1 MGSDNLTTYLQD
13 HLAGALHA
21 IELLKA
27 MRDHFAG
34 EPLGAFA
41 SQILAE
47 VEADRDIL
55 AKLTESAGGTAGGV
69 KEWGAWLSEKV
80 SRLKLKHGSAD
91 GLGTFEALEFLVIG
105 IHGKR
110 ALWRALAVVATFDL
124 RLQGIDFAQLTARAE
139 SQHQRVEEQR
149 LACAQSVFRRGDG
162 IKTARMNDEPNGQRI
177 SLNVIAVIGSRPT
190 NSFGSFRIIVARKRV
205 SR

>member
-1 MGSDNLTTYLQD
+1 MSSALTTYLQD

-41 SQILAE
+41 AEMLAE
-47 VEADRDIL
+47 IESDRNLL
-55 AKLTESAGGTAGGV
+55 AELTKRVGGTAGGM
-69 KEWGAWLSEKV
+69 KEWATWLSEKV

-91 GLGTFEALEFLVIG
+91 GLGTFEALEFLLIG

-110 ALWRALAVVATFDL
+110 ALWRAMELVASFDSL
-124 RLQGIDFAQLTARAE
+124 LQGIDFTELIARAE
-139 SQHQRVEEQR
+139 SQHQRVEERR
-149 LACAQSVFRRGDG
+149 LACAHSVFRADHNHNDDG
-162 IKTARMNDEPNGQRI
+162 EHGPAE
-177 SLNVIAVIGSRPT
+177 AVT
-190 NSFGSFRIIVARKRV
+190 QKL
-205 SR
+205 

>member
-1 MGSDNLTTYLQD
+1 MSSEALTTYLQD

-27 MRDHFAG
+27 IRDHFAG
-34 EPLGAFA
+34 EPLGIFA

-55 AKLTESAGGTAGGV
+55 ARLTEGTGGSAGGV
-69 KEWGAWLSEKV
+69 KEWGAWLAEKA

-105 IHGKR
+105 IHGKW
-110 ALWRALAVVATFDL
+110 ALWRAMAVVASFDS
-124 RLQGIDFAQLTARAE
+124 RFQGIDFGELTARAE
-139 SQHQRVEEQR
+139 SQHQRVEERR
-149 LACAQSVFRRGDG
+149 LACARSVFRRGDG
-162 IKTARMNDEPNGQRI
+162 DGKSPSDE
-177 SLNVIAVIGSRPT
+177 
-190 NSFGSFRIIVARKRV
+190 
-205 SR
+205 